1 MPLQATETRLVR
13 LFERA
18 SQSLKLALLV
28 ERGHGSLLPST
39 LVRARASWA
48 RCPAVLG
55 TNGRAKYGLD
65 SGNCIGVWAALTV
78 SLLSSFAGVYLE
90 KMIKADQ
97 VSLPVRNVQ
106 LCLYSVPLQLLRI
119 VSDREY
125 DRVMPSGLCASSWV
139 LAVNLAF
146 AGLLVAYMMRY
157 ADNNLKNLAMALAI
171 LLSCVAS
178 IPLFGFVPN
187 GIFGAGALLVCA
199 SIFLYAWQPKP
210 AAASNYVPL
219 ETAER
224 LTPLKGRP

>member
-1 MPLQATETRLVR
+1 MVI
-13 LFERA
+13 
-18 SQSLKLALLV
+18 SVNS
-28 ERGHGSLLPST
+28 
-39 LVRARASWA
+39 AREDT
-48 RCPAVLG
+48 V
-55 TNGRAKYGLD
+55 AKYSMKQPIEFKEPAWAKNLHE
-65 SGNCIGVWAALTV
+65 SSSKSTPQEVTIGVWAALTV

-157 ADNNLKNLAMALAI
+157 ADNNLKNIAQALGTV
-171 LLSCVAS
+171 LSSIAA
-178 IPLFGFVPN
+178 IPLLGFEPDVQFVV
-187 GIFGAGALLVCA
+187 GTTVVIGAALLYTSPQLVAPC
-199 SIFLYAWQPKP
+199 I
-210 AAASNYVPL
+210 
-219 ETAER
+219 R
-224 LTPLKGRP
+224 

>member
-1 MPLQATETRLVR
+1 M
-13 LFERA
+13 
-18 SQSLKLALLV
+18 
-28 ERGHGSLLPST
+28 
-39 LVRARASWA
+39 
-48 RCPAVLG
+48 
-55 TNGRAKYGLD
+55 
-65 SGNCIGVWAALTV
+65 WAALTV

-157 ADNNLKNLAMALAI
+157 ADNNLKNIAQALGTV
-171 LLSCVAS
+171 LSSIAA
-178 IPLFGFVPN
+178 IPLLGFEPDVQFVV
-187 GIFGAGALLVCA
+187 GTTVVIGAALLYTSPQLVAPC
-199 SIFLYAWQPKP
+199 I
-210 AAASNYVPL
+210 
-219 ETAER
+219 R
-224 LTPLKGRP
+224 